1 MNNSNAFSGC
11 KTIGDLYKVFNRH
24 IDSPDLYEEVSFD
37 TATNDEL
44 ERLADVFEANVSTVD
59 MPDTPLDISGFNHIK
74 DFVNAKVNDVID
86 NIETE
91 NMEDSVMKDKTNA
104 TKTNINVEDEAMKK
118 AMNEMNQRSGIRQ
131 LVKGAKVK
139 LVKSVV
145 SGANKTKEQD
155 IDENQESVNTVMG
168 AAVTIATKTADFL
181 GYNTL
186 KDDLLGIIEAGGESK
201 DLFRMAEEFRKRVD
215 AEVELLIAWG
225 DEESLKKAMEL
236 KAETEDERGKS
247 FIESLVAG
255 LIWAAKWLAKKLRQ
269 WFQVENEKSVIGAI
283 CRSLSGFVSVLR
295 EGVKL
300 AWNTAK
306 YILSFPAAVLIRVGQ
321 WIVNAIKS
329 LFEKAKGWFQK
340 KDEVIAEE
348 ELEDIEEFEDEDIE
362 AKEEEMYDN
371 ILESQRNN

>member
-1 MNNSNAFSGC
+1 MLRNRFQEC
-11 KTIGDLYKVFNRH
+11 KTLVDLYNVF
-24 IDSPDLYEEVSFD
+24 
-37 TATNDEL
+37 ATEKGIENFNTLSNDEIEKL
-44 ERLADVFEANVSTVD
+44 LAVFEVNTSSPLSMPDVPLTESGYTYVWNAVVETVD
-59 MPDTPLDISGFNHIK
+59 KTNK
-74 DFVNAKVNDVID
+74 
-86 NIETE
+86 E
-91 NMEDSVMKDKTNA
+91 NMEGSVMKDNNNA
-104 TKTNINVEDEAMKK
+104 TTNTNTNKEDEAMKK

-145 SGANKTKEQD
+145 SGANKTKEQY